1 MDIDN
6 DKITMIYNQSGRSN
20 AMTMLENTISMIKV
34 MPEADLAEIQ
44 NFARKLLQRRD
55 TGCPFPLKSREDIYK
70 DLEVSR
76 RQIQN
81 GEYQDA
87 GEFIAEVR
95 KEYGI

>member
-1 MDIDN
+1 
-6 DKITMIYNQSGRSN
+6 
-20 AMTMLENTISMIKV
+20 MIKV

-55 TGCPFPLKSREDIYK
+55 AGCPFPLKNREDIYK

-76 RQIQN
+76 QQIQN

-87 GEFIAEVR
+87 GKFIAEVR
-95 KEYGI
+95 RVWNMMSFCLYGHRHISGSISI

>member
-1 MDIDN
+1 
-6 DKITMIYNQSGRSN
+6 
-20 AMTMLENTISMIKV
+20 MTMLENTISMIKV

-44 NFARKLLQRRD
+44 NFARQLLQRRD
-55 TGCPFPLKSREDIYK
+55 VGCPFPLKSREDIYK

-81 GEYQDA
+81 GEYQEA

>member
-1 MDIDN
+1 
-6 DKITMIYNQSGRSN
+6 
-20 AMTMLENTISMIKV
+20 MTMLDSTISMIKV
-34 MPEADLAEIQ
+34 MPETDLAEIH

-55 TGCPFPLKSREDIYK
+55 EGCPFPLKSREDIYK

-81 GEYQDA
+81 GEYQEV
-87 GEFIAEVR
+87 GEFIAKVR

>member
-1 MDIDN
+1 
-6 DKITMIYNQSGRSN
+6 
-20 AMTMLENTISMIKV
+20 MTMLENTISMIKV

-55 TGCPFPLKSREDIYK
+55 AGCQFPLKSREDIYN

-76 RQIQN
+76 QQIQN
-81 GEYQDA
+81 GEYQEA
-87 GEFIAEVR
+87 GAFIAEVR

>member
-1 MDIDN
+1 
-6 DKITMIYNQSGRSN
+6 
-20 AMTMLENTISMIKV
+20 

-55 TGCPFPLKSREDIYK
+55 AGCPFPLKNREDIYK

-76 RQIQN
+76 QQI
-81 GEYQDA
+81 QDA
-87 GEFIAEVR
+87 GKFIAEVR

>member
-1 MDIDN
+1 
-6 DKITMIYNQSGRSN
+6 
-20 AMTMLENTISMIKV
+20 MTMLESIISMIKV
-34 MPEADLAEIQ
+34 MPGADLAKVQ

-55 TGCPFPLKSREDIYK
+55 EGCPFPLKSREDIYK

-76 RQIQN
+76 QQIRN
-81 GEYQDA
+81 GEYQEA

>member
-1 MDIDN
+1 
-6 DKITMIYNQSGRSN
+6 
-20 AMTMLENTISMIKV
+20 MTMLESTISMIKV

-44 NFARKLLQRRD
+44 NFARKLLKRRD
-55 TGCPFPLKSREDIYK
+55 EGCPFPLKSREDIYK

-81 GEYQDA
+81 GEYQEA
-87 GEFIAEVR
+87 GDFIAEVR

>member
-1 MDIDN
+1 
-6 DKITMIYNQSGRSN
+6 
-20 AMTMLENTISMIKV
+20 MTMLESTISMIKV

-55 TGCPFPLKSREDIYK
+55 EGCPYPLKSREDIYK

-81 GEYQDA
+81 GEYQEASD
-87 GEFIAEVR
+87 FIAEVR

>member
-1 MDIDN
+1 
-6 DKITMIYNQSGRSN
+6 
-20 AMTMLENTISMIKV
+20 MTMLESTISMIKV

-55 TGCPFPLKSREDIYK
+55 EGCPYPLKSREDIYK
-70 DLEVSR
+70 DLEGSR

-81 GEYQDA
+81 GEYQEASD
-87 GEFIAEVR
+87 FIAEVR